1 MLEDFRL
8 KVFVTLSVVKNF
20 TRAAEVLHISQPAV
34 SQNISELE
42 KQLGI
47 KLFDRLRGE
56 VVLTP
61 AGEIF
66 LHNKRHGSER
76 LNLGVGAVR
85 QFGCSHHKRLL
96 IQARALKAGKT
107 AKFAIAWCSRHAYGR
122 PNDQISNDPALTPDG
137 KNKLAKPKGA
147 GVQIGLSCFFHLP
160 QCHGI
165 RLHATCKALP

>member
-8 KVFVTLSVVKNF
+8 KVFVTLSVEKNF

-66 LHNKRHGSER
+66 LQHANDIISKYEEISEVYMR
-76 LNLGVGAVR
+76 FPDSRVR
-85 QFGCSHHKRLL
+85 VAASDDIYNYLTQDILKNFLSIHPEVQFEMAFIDDH
-96 IQARALKAGKT
+96 ADLKVT
-107 AKFAIAWCSRHAYGR
+107 
-122 PNDQISNDPALTPDG
+122 LTPVKEKRG
-137 KNKLAKPKGA
+137 MLA
-147 GVQIGLSCFFHLP
+147 LSLHPSDSFAST
-160 QCHGI
+160 
-165 RLHATCKALP
+165 RLYQVLTSILVS

>member
-8 KVFVTLSVVKNF
+8 KVFVTLSVEKNF

-66 LHNKRHGSER
+66 LQHANDIISKYEEISEVYMR
-76 LNLGVGAVR
+76 FPDSRVR
-85 QFGCSHHKRLL
+85 VAASDDIYNYLTED
-96 IQARALKAGKT
+96 ILKNFLFSLFIHSK
-107 AKFAIAWCSRHAYGR
+107 
-122 PNDQISNDPALTPDG
+122 PPISLKNIIVLSFIMAHIDNSLT
-137 KNKLAKPKGA
+137 L
-147 GVQIGLSCFFHLP
+147 
-160 QCHGI
+160 
-165 RLHATCKALP
+165 